1 MARTPQEWKEF
12 YLGSSFAGKYDYN
25 GNLGVEATDQGTI
38 FRLYSPCAEWV
49 KLRVYHAGTPEE
61 EGCEEDKPYAV
72 YPMSYGKSGVWYI
85 KSCRNLHGM
94 YYDFTAMIDGEEH
107 CFGDPYAR
115 ACGVNGKRSMVV
127 DLRKTDPEGFDQ
139 DRPPAH
145 GEETV
150 ICELHVKDFSW
161 DKSGGFPEEH
171 RGRYLAFT
179 DEGTSLFSKDT
190 NRPTGI
196 SYLKRLGITHVQLM
210 PIYDFGSVD
219 EDKATKL
226 HLQGSSAGEPYNWG
240 YDPVN
245 YNVPEGSF
253 SSNPYDG
260 QVRIT
265 ELKQA
270 VMALHQAG
278 FRVVMDVVY
287 NHTYH
292 MDTPLQH
299 SVPWYF
305 YRINEKGEA
314 SNGSGCGNDIAS
326 EMNMCHK
333 YIVDSVLYWAR
344 EYHIDGFRFDLMGL
358 LDVDL
363 MSDVQQSLDGIYG
376 PGEKL
381 VYGEPW
387 GAAGTHMEKNCVG
400 SDKEHMKFL
409 DKRVGMFHDEI
420 RDAIKG
426 SVFAGERGGFADGV
440 ADAGVL
446 RDAYVS
452 CLGGEN
458 SPVHNPGQVISY
470 ISCHDNFTL
479 WDKLSAVA
487 RLHTK
492 GDPEEMRLRQNR
504 LCAAIYMTTP
514 GRPFFLGGE
523 EGARS
528 KGGDDNSYCAP
539 VEENCLDWQALYDH
553 EELISYYRGLIALRK
568 RLPQLCYKGED
579 AASHFELSCGGGVGI
594 PDGVLVVRT
603 KFEEYPDLF
612 IVYNGSQYQN
622 KIELP
627 EGGFKIL
634 CDANSSHYDIPL
646 TVTDEIVVE
655 PVSAM
660 VLQKI

>member
-1 MARTPQEWKEF
+1 MSRTPQEWKEF

-25 GNLGVEATDQGTI
+25 GELGVNASDQGTV

-49 KLRVYHAGTPEE
+49 KLRVFHAGTPEE
-61 EGCEEDKPYAV
+61 EGLSEDAPYAV
-72 YPMSYGKSGVWYI
+72 YPMSYGKNGVWYI

-94 YYDFTAMIDGEEH
+94 YYEFSAMIDGEVH
-107 CFGDPYAR
+107 IFGDPYAR

-127 DLRKTDPEGFDQ
+127 DLRRTDPEGFGE
-139 DRPPAH
+139 DRPPKAE
-145 GEETV
+145 GESI

-161 DKSGGFPEEH
+161 HKSGGFPEEH

-179 DEGTSLFSKDT
+179 DEGTSLFSRDT
-190 NRPTGI
+190 TRPTGL
-196 SYLKRLGITHVQLM
+196 SYLKRLGITHVQFM
-210 PIYDFGSVD
+210 PIYDYGSVD
-219 EDKATKL
+219 EAKAKEL
-226 HLQGSSAGEPYNWG
+226 HLKGSQAGEPYNWG
-240 YDPVN
+240 YDPMN
-245 YNVPEGSF
+245 YNVPEGSY
-253 SSNPYDG
+253 SSDPYHG
-260 QVRIT
+260 EVRIT

-270 VMALHQAG
+270 IMALHQAG
-278 FRVVMDVVY
+278 FRVIMDVVY
-287 NHTYH
+287 NHTYN
-292 MDTPLQH
+292 MDTPLAH

-305 YRINEKGEA
+305 YRINEKGEP

-344 EYHIDGFRFDLMGL
+344 EYHMDGFRFDLMGL
-358 LDVDL
+358 LDIDL
-363 MSDVQQSLDGIYG
+363 MSDIQKSLDAVYG

-387 GAAGTHMEKNCVG
+387 GAAGTHMEKNQVG
-400 SDKEHMKFL
+400 ADKSHMKLL
-409 DKRVGMFHDEI
+409 DRRVGMFHDEI
-420 RDAIKG
+420 RDAVKG
-426 SVFAGERGGFADGV
+426 SVFLGERGGFADGSP
-440 ADAGVL
+440 DAGAL
-446 RDAYVS
+446 RDAYIA

-458 SPVHNPGQVISY
+458 SPVHNPGQVITY

-492 GDPEEMRLRQNR
+492 GDPEETRLRQNR

-539 VEENCLDWQALYDH
+539 VEENCLNWEDLYEH

-579 AASHFELSCGGGVGI
+579 TASHFKLSCGGGVGI
-594 PDGVLVVRT
+594 PDGVLVVETR
-603 KFEEYPDLF
+603 FEEYPDLF

-634 CDANSSHYDIPL
+634 CDGNNSCYDMPL
-646 TVTDEIVVE
+646 TVTDEIVAE